1 MDPLGDACPS
11 YNGVNL
17 ILGWAEQKMQEA
29 SIERDSVVHKVS
41 LLQMDN
47 AVLALFYE
55 GTMRIGT
62 LAISTPG
69 LREGA
74 VGTSSVLLGGKYM
87 IAARALAER
96 LAAIFNRMGIVS
108 LNTRLVE
115 GEALR
120 LYSSLLDKVR
130 ISDSTTSAG
139 QGGS

>member
-1 MDPLGDACPS
+1 MHL
-11 YNGVNL
+11 
-17 ILGWAEQKMQEA
+17 QEA
-29 SIERDSVVHKVS
+29 SVERGSIVHKVS
-41 LLQMDN
+41 LLQMEN

-55 GTMRIGT
+55 DTMRIGT

-96 LAAIFNRMGIVS
+96 LAATYNRMGIVS
-108 LNTRLVE
+108 LNTRLAE

-120 LYSSLLDKVR
+120 IYSELLDKVR
-130 ISDSTTSAG
+130 AG
-139 QGGS
+139 ESEGSRKKRDD